1 MIKHLQKVG
10 NSSALIFDKV
20 LMDLIGLEENGDVQ
34 ITVHNGSLI
43 ITPANPKTVEKEY
56 LQKSLDKLV
65 AERGAVFKRL
75 ADE

>member
-10 NSSALIFDKV
+10 NSNALILDRA
-20 LMDLIGLEENGDVQ
+20 LMELVGLEDNGDVQ

-43 ITPANPKTVEKEY
+43 LTPAHPKKVEQEY
-56 LQKSLDKLV
+56 FQKSLDKLV
-65 AERGAVFKRL
+65 AERGEVFKRL